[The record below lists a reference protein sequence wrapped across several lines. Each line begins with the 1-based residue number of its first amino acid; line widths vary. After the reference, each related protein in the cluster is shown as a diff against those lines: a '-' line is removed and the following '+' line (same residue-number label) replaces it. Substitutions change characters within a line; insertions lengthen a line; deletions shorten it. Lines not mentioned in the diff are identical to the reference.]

1 MKHSEFVHLHN
12 HTEYSLLDGA
22 SKIKPL
28 LQAAVKMRMPALA
41 ITDHGNMFGAVDFFF
56 AAMKAGIKP
65 IIGCEVYIAPGSRLD
80 KNVSHTESSHHML
93 LLCKNEEG
101 YKNLVKL
108 VSAGYMDGFYYKPRI
123 DSAILSEHSKGL
135 ICLSACLKGEI
146 PSLILKGK
154 MEEAREKI
162 GNYKELFGEGNF
174 YLELQDHKIED
185 QYKVNE
191 ELIKFSKE
199 LNVPLVAT
207 NDCHYIEKAHSKLH
221 DILLCIQTKSKFTD
235 LERMRFTG
243 NEFYLKSEEE
253 MRKIFEFV
261 PEALSNTLVIA
272 EKCNYIMDDKAKL
285 VLPDYKVPEGF
296 TLETYLDKLTHEGL
310 KKRYGENPASALLD
324 RANFE
329 LGVIKTSGF
338 AGYFLIVW
346 DFIKYAKDSGIYV
359 GAGRGSAAG
368 SIVAYCLY
376 ITETDPIK
384 YKLLF
389 ERFLNPERISPPDID
404 IDFEDSRRDELLT
417 YVKAKYGKENVSQI
431 ITFMTLKRK
440 AAVKAVGRVL
450 DIPFQDV
457 NKVTKM
463 LPTIIKKEE
472 GKEEPTLIEV
482 VKKVKELEDW
492 MRRDEKIKSMIES
505 ANEIE
510 GLKSDVSTH
519 AAGVVITKT
528 ALVNYLPLYKE
539 PGEDEILTQ
548 FEKNNVE
555 KIGLLKMDFL
565 GLKTLTVIK
574 DCIENIRIERGLV
587 IDPNNLPLDDKKAF
601 QVLCEAK
608 SAGIFQLESAGM
620 KDLLR
625 KMKPQNIDDII
636 ALIALYRP
644 GPMDWI
650 DDFVKRKHGLV
661 PIKYQHP
668 DLVDILKETY
678 GIMLYQEQVMQAA
691 VKLAGFT
698 MGQADILR
706 KAMSKKDEEAMEK
719 QRQLF
724 TKGAVAKKI
733 PLEKAEKIFDE
744 IAKFAGYGFNKS
756 HSASYAIVSFQTA
769 YLKANFPL
777 EYYAALLTSE
787 VNNAEKVGIYVDEIR
802 KSGFELQPPDI
813 NLCQTKFTVHDNK
826 IYFALS
832 AIKNV
837 GGSAADSFI
846 KEREKNGPFKSLQDF
861 CNRVDLR
868 IANKEV
874 VESLILSGSFDCFGM
889 KRLKMTRMA
898 EDAVASAQKNQEIK
912 ETGQDFLF
920 ENMTEQLQK
929 NYPDDEYPEDRLLS
943 FEKKLLGIYL
953 SGHPLVKYEEQMKR
967 FVSNNTLSLQDVED
981 GSKVTLGGIISRL
994 DLKTTKKNERMAI
1007 LALEDLGGIVEVV
1020 VFPKLFERVNNKI
1033 AEEALVIIKGR
1044 LDFEDSGA
1052 ENAEEK
1058 GTPKIIAE
1066 DLLLLEDAQNRLYK
1080 KAHIKIITLGLE
1092 DSVLEDLRK
1101 NLAQYNGRGSCQVFL
1116 HFYKSAEHLEDILET
1131 PMKILPAPELISYI
1145 ENVFGE
1151 GSVWF
1156 SE

>member
-1 MKHSEFVHLHN
+1 MRHSEFIHLHN

-28 LQAAVKMRMPALA
+28 LQAATKMKMSALA

-56 AAMKAGIKP
+56 SAMDAGIKP
-65 IIGCEVYIAPGSRLD
+65 IIGCEVYIAPGSRFD
-80 KNVSHTESSHHML
+80 KNVSHSESSHHMI
-93 LLCKNEEG
+93 LLCKDEQG
-101 YKNLVKL
+101 YKNLVRL
-108 VSAGYMDGFYYKPRI
+108 VSAGYMEGFYYKPRI
-123 DSAILSEHSKGL
+123 DKELLTSHSKGL

-162 GNYKELFGEGNF
+162 GSYKELFGEGNF
-174 YLELQDHKIED
+174 YLELQDHLIED

-191 ELIKFSKE
+191 ELIKLSKE
-199 LNVPLVAT
+199 FNIPLVAT
-207 NDCHYIEKAHSKLH
+207 NDCHYIQKAHSKLH
-221 DILLCIQTKSKFTD
+221 DILLCIQTKSNYED
-235 LERMRFTG
+235 LDRMRFHG

-253 MRKIFEFV
+253 MRKIFDFV
-261 PEALSNTLVIA
+261 PEALKNTLVIA
-272 EKCNYIMDDKAKL
+272 EKCNYVMEKKAEL
-285 VLPDYKVPEGF
+285 ILPDYKVPESYTLDSYLDHL
-296 TLETYLDKLTHEGL
+296 TLEGM
-310 KKRYGENPASALLD
+310 KKRYGEEPGEVIVKRTNL
-324 RANFE
+324 E
-329 LGVIKTSGF
+329 LGIIKRLNF

-346 DFIKYAKDSGIYV
+346 DFIKYAKDKGIYV
-359 GAGRGSAAG
+359 GAGRGSASG
-368 SIVAYCLY
+368 SIVAYCLN

-384 YKLLF
+384 YNLIF
-389 ERFLNPERISPPDID
+389 ERFLNPERVSPPDID
-404 IDFEDSRRDELLT
+404 IDFEDSRRDELLA

-450 DIPFQDV
+450 NIPFQDV

-463 LPTIIKKEE
+463 IPSIIKKEE
-472 GKEEPTLIEV
+472 GKEEPSLLEL
-482 VKKVKELEDW
+482 VKKIKELEEW
-492 MRRDEKIKSMIES
+492 MRRDERIKNMLEY

-519 AAGVVITKT
+519 AAGVVIAKT

-539 PGEDEILTQ
+539 PGEDEIITQ
-548 FEKNNVE
+548 FEKNCVE

-574 DCIENIRIERGLV
+574 NCIQNIKKERGIV

-601 QVLCEAK
+601 QILCEAK

-625 KMKPQNIDDII
+625 KMKPQTIDDII

-644 GPMDWI
+644 GPMDLI

-661 PIKYQHP
+661 TVKYQHP
-668 DLVDILKETY
+668 DLEEILKETY
-678 GIMLYQEQVMQAA
+678 GVMLYQEQVMQAA
-691 VKLAGFT
+691 VKLASFT
-698 MGQADILR
+698 MGQADSLR
-706 KAMSKKDEEAMEK
+706 KYMSKKNPEAMEK
-719 QRQLF
+719 QRILF
-724 TKGAVAKKI
+724 VKGAVANKI
-733 PLEKAEKIFDE
+733 SENKAEKIFDE
-744 IAKFAGYGFNKS
+744 IVKFAGYGFNKS
-756 HSASYAIVSFQTA
+756 HSASYAIVSYQTA
-769 YLKANFPL
+769 YLKANYPL

-802 KSGFELQPPDI
+802 KSGFILQPPDI
-813 NLCQTKFTVHDNK
+813 NLCQTEFTVHDNK

-837 GGSAADSFI
+837 GGAAADSFI
-846 KEREKNGPFKSLQDF
+846 KERAKNGPYKSLQDF

-889 KRLKMTRMA
+889 KRLRMTRMA
-898 EDAVASAQKNQEIK
+898 EDAVLSAQKNQQIQA
-912 ETGQDFLF
+912 TGQDFLF
-920 ENMTEQLQK
+920 ENMTEQLQR
-929 NYPDDEYPEDRLLS
+929 NYPEDEYPEDRLLS

-967 FVSNNTLSLQDVED
+967 FVSNNTVSLMEVED
-981 GSKVTLGGIISRL
+981 GSKVTVGGIISRL
-994 DLKTTKKNERMAI
+994 ELKTTKKNERMAI
-1007 LALEDLGGIVEVV
+1007 LYLEDLGGVVEVV
-1020 VFPKLFERVNNKI
+1020 VFPKLFERVNNKT
-1033 AEEALVIIKGR
+1033 AEEALVIVKGR
-1044 LDFEDSGA
+1044 LDFDDRST
-1052 ENAEEK
+1052 ENTEEK

-1066 DLLLLEDAQNRLYK
+1066 DILLLEEAQSRLYK

-1092 DSVLEDLRK
+1092 DRLLEDLK
-1101 NLAQYNGRGSCQVFL
+1101 LNLSRFNGKGTCQVFL
-1116 HFYKSAEHLEDILET
+1116 HFYKNAEQLEDIIET
-1131 PMKILPAPELISYI
+1131 PLKISPAPELISYI
-1145 ENVFGE
+1145 ETNFGE
-1151 GSVWF
+1151 NSIWF

>member
-1 MKHSEFVHLHN
+1 MIHSEFVHLHN

-28 LQAAVKMRMPALA
+28 LQAAVKLKMPALA

-56 AAMKAGIKP
+56 AALKAGIKP

-80 KNVSHTESSHHML
+80 KNTSHTESSHHML
-93 LLCKNEEG
+93 LLCKDQEG

-108 VSAGYMDGFYYKPRI
+108 VSAAYMTGFYYKPRI
-123 DSAILSEHSKGL
+123 DKDILVEHSKGL

-146 PSLILKGK
+146 PSLILKGQ
-154 MEEAREKI
+154 MNEAREKI
-162 GNYKELFGEGNF
+162 ENYKELFGEGNF
-174 YLELQDHKIED
+174 YLELQDHKIQE

-191 ELIKFSKE
+191 ELLKLSKE
-199 LNVPLVAT
+199 LNVPVVAT
-207 NDCHYIEKAHSKLH
+207 NDCHYIQKQHSKLH
-221 DILLCIQTKSKFTD
+221 DILLCIQTKSKLD
-235 LERMRFTG
+235 DIDRMRFTG

-261 PEALSNTLVIA
+261 PEAIKNTLVIA
-272 EKCNYIMDDKAKL
+272 EKCNYTMDEKAKL
-285 VLPDYKVPEGF
+285 ILPDYEVPENY
-296 TLETYLDKLTHEGL
+296 TLESYLDALTMEGM
-310 KKRYGENPASALLD
+310 KKRYGENPGENIVK
-324 RANFE
+324 RTGYE
-329 LGVIKTSGF
+329 LEVIKKSNF

-346 DFIKYAKDSGIYV
+346 DFIKYAKDNGIYV

-384 YKLLF
+384 YNLLF

-404 IDFEDSRRDELLT
+404 IDFEDTRREELLT
-417 YVKAKYGKENVSQI
+417 YVKNKYGKENVSQI

-440 AAVKAVGRVL
+440 AAVKAVGRAL
-450 DIPFQDV
+450 NIPFQDV
-457 NKVTKM
+457 NKVSKM
-463 LPTIIKKEE
+463 IPSVITKEE
-472 GKEEPTLIEV
+472 GKDDPSLLEI
-482 VKKVKELEDW
+482 VKKIKELEEW
-492 MRRDEKIKSMIES
+492 MHRDEKIKSMIDY
-505 ANEIE
+505 ANDIE

-519 AAGVVITKT
+519 AAGVVIAKT
-528 ALVNYLPLYKE
+528 ALVNYVPLYKE

-548 FEKNNVE
+548 FEKSCVE

-574 DCIENIRIERGLV
+574 NCIENIKKERGLV
-587 IDPNNLPLDDKKAF
+587 IDPNNLPLEDKKAF
-601 QVLCEAK
+601 QILCEAK

-625 KMKPQNIDDII
+625 KMKPQTIDDII

-668 DLVDILKETY
+668 DLEVILKETY

-691 VKLAGFT
+691 VKLADFT

-724 TKGAVAKKI
+724 TKGAVARKI
-733 PLEKAEKIFDE
+733 PLAKAEKIFDE

-802 KSGFELQPPDI
+802 KSGFDLQPPDI
-813 NLCQTKFTVHDNK
+813 NLCQTKFTVHENK

-837 GGSAADSFI
+837 GGGAADSFI
-846 KEREKNGPFKSLQDF
+846 KEREKNGAFKSLQDF

-874 VESLILSGSFDCFGM
+874 VESLILSGSFDCFGL
-889 KRLKMTRMA
+889 KRLKLSRMA
-898 EDAVASAQKNQEIK
+898 EDAVFSAQKNQEIQ
-912 ETGQDFLF
+912 ESGQDFLF
-920 ENMTEQLQK
+920 ENMSEQMQK
-929 NYPDDEYPEDRLLS
+929 IYPDEEYPEDRLLS

-967 FVSNNTLSLQDVED
+967 FVSNNILSLREAKD
-981 GSKVTLGGIISRL
+981 GSTVTLGGIINRL

-1007 LALEDLGGIVEVV
+1007 LTLEDLGGVVEVV
-1020 VFPKLFERVNNKI
+1020 VFPKLFERVNRYL
-1033 AEEALVIIKGR
+1033 AEEALVIVKGR
-1044 LDFEDSGA
+1044 LDFEDGSA
-1052 ENAEEK
+1052 ENTEEK

-1066 DLLLLEDAQNRLYK
+1066 DILLLEDAQGRLYK

-1092 DSVLEDLRK
+1092 DSVLDGLRK
-1101 NLAQYNGRGSCQVFL
+1101 NLTLYDGKGSCQVFL
-1116 HFYKSAEHLEDILET
+1116 HFFKNTEQLEDILET
-1131 PMKILPAPELISYI
+1131 PIKISPNPELIGYI
-1145 ENVFGE
+1145 ESNFGE
-1151 GSVWF
+1151 GSIWF